1 MKTIFT
7 LFILS
12 ILFVQTSFGQSQKT
26 FVKSLAINTSSIAL
40 DLEGKTE
47 IAEWDETFVR
57 VTTTIELSNFNEEIL
72 KRLVSVGR
80 YSIETTTNNGVM
92 TIQMPK
98 LATKVTI
105 RGQVLNETLSYEILV
120 PEGITVEVITSP
132 KDATTVN

>member
-7 LFILS
+7 FFIFS

-26 FVKSLAINTSSIAL
+26 FVKSLSANASSISV

-47 IAEWDETFVR
+47 VTEWEESFVR
-57 VTTTIELSNFNEEIL
+57 VTTTIELSNFSEEIL

-105 RGQVLNETLSYEILV
+105 RGQVLNEVLTYEILV
-120 PEGITVEVITSP
+120 PEGMTVEMIASP
-132 KDATTVN
+132 KDAAAVN

>member
-7 LFILS
+7 FFILS
-12 ILFVQTSFGQSQKT
+12 ILFVQTSVGQSQKT
-26 FVKSLAINTSSIAL
+26 FVKSLTANASSISV

-47 IAEWDETFVR
+47 ITEWEESFVR

-80 YSIETTTNNGVM
+80 YSIETTTSNGIM

-105 RGQVLNETLSYEILV
+105 RGEALNETLTYEILV
-120 PEGITVEVITSP
+120 PKGMTVEMVANP
-132 KDATTVN
+132 NDATAVN

>member
-7 LFILS
+7 FFILS
-12 ILFVQTSFGQSQKT
+12 ILFVQTSTGQSQKT
-26 FVKSLAINTSSIAL
+26 FVRSLTANVSSISV

-47 IAEWDETFVR
+47 VTEWKESFVR

-80 YSIETTTNNGVM
+80 YSVETTTSNDIM

-105 RGQVLNETLSYEILV
+105 RGEVLNEILTYEILV
-120 PEGITVEVITSP
+120 PEGMTVEMVASP
-132 KDATTVN
+132 NDATAVN

>member
-7 LFILS
+7 LFVLS

-26 FVKSLAINTSSIAL
+26 FVKSLSANTSSISI

-47 IAEWDETFVR
+47 IVEWEESFVR
-57 VTTTIELSNFNEEIL
+57 VTTTIELSNFSEEIL

-80 YSIETTTNNGVM
+80 YSVETTTSNGIM

-105 RGQVLNETLSYEILV
+105 RGQALNEILTYEILI
-120 PEGITVEVITSP
+120 PEGMTVEMVTNP
-132 KDATTVN
+132 TDAETVN